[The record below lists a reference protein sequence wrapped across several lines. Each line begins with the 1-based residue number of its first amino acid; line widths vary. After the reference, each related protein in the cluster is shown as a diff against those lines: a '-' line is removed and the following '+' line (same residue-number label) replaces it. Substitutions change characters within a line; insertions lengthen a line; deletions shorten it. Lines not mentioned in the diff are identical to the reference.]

1 MISFGIIYSLY
12 ILYREQKAAREIE
25 LARKQLYNNESAY
38 RFNQMVQDKLSQN
51 ADRASSSQSNDDS
64 NLSEN
69 DRRILDTLEHN
80 SAVLKSRGSGNGGP
94 LK

>member
-25 LARKQLYNNESAY
+25 LARKQLYNNESAV
-38 RFNQMVQDKLSQN
+38 RFNEMVQERLSQN
-51 ADRASSSQSNDDS
+51 ADRASSSQSNDD
-64 NLSEN
+64 LSEN

>member
-38 RFNQMVQDKLSQN
+38 RFNQMVQERLSQN
-51 ADRASSSQSNDDS
+51 ADRASSSQSNDD
-64 NLSEN
+64 LSEN

>member
-1 MISFGIIYSLY
+1 MISFGIIYYLY

-38 RFNQMVQDKLSQN
+38 RFNQMVQERLSQN
-51 ADRASSSQSNDDS
+51 ADRASSSQSNDD
-64 NLSEN
+64 LSEN

>member
-38 RFNQMVQDKLSQN
+38 RFNQMVQERLSQN
-51 ADRASSSQSNDDS
+51 ADRGSSSQSNDD
-64 NLSEN
+64 LSEN